1 MAEPPTTVAVP
12 RSREGEPPPRS
23 GRRPPWRAATALL
36 AVLALAAAVLVWT
49 QRDGD
54 GDGRQ
59 QAAPVG
65 GEDALHRRVE
75 AELALFT
82 DWLER
87 NDAQGYIGEIG
98 IPNDDDVDRWN
109 ALADRWFTA
118 ADDAGL
124 WVDVWSAGEWWDLEY
139 FYSPFIPAEFGGP
152 LAVSQP
158 TGDLLARQARESDL
172 PRGVNLSGG
181 EFGAAGGTETVT
193 EFSNENPGEYDV
205 DWHYDE
211 QATFDYLAEQGID
224 TVRLPF
230 RWERIQPVLGEE
242 LDSAE
247 LGRIRDAVGRAEQ
260 AGLEVIL
267 DVHNFAAYHL
277 SDGTQGIRTSI
288 GSAAVTE
295 EHFADLWRRL
305 STAFAGVPGV
315 AAYDL
320 MNEPVDIPDVGG
332 RTGAEIWE
340 SASQAAVDAIRGT
353 GDETLIMVPGYRW
366 SHVYEWPETHP
377 DAWITDPAGNMRYAA
392 HHYWLREEG
401 RSYDDEV
408 AAAEEEGY

>member
-1 MAEPPTTVAVP
+1 MADPPTTVTLP
-12 RSREGEPPPRS
+12 RKREGDPPPRS
-23 GRRPPWRAATALL
+23 PRRSYWWPG
-36 AVLALAAAVLVWT
+36 AVLLVVVALVAAALVWS
-49 QRDGD
+49 QRDDD
-54 GDGRQ
+54 GGR
-59 QAAPVG
+59 G
-65 GEDALHRRVE
+65 GASVEEDALHRRVL

-87 NDAQGYIGEIG
+87 NDAEGYIGEIG
-98 IPNDDDVDRWN
+98 IPDDEDVDRWN
-109 ALADRWFTA
+109 GLARQWFAA
-118 ADDAGL
+118 ADDADL
-124 WVDVWSAGEWWDLEY
+124 WVDVWSAGEWWDLDY
-139 FYSPFIPAEFGGP
+139 FYSPFVPAVLGGP
-152 LAVSQP
+152 LAESEP
-158 TGDLLARQARESDL
+158 TGDLLAEQARDSDL

-181 EFGAAGGTETVT
+181 EFGAAGGTEQTS

-230 RWERIQPVLGEE
+230 RWERIQPVLGGE
-242 LDSAE
+242 LDTAE
-247 LGRIRDAVGRAEQ
+247 LERIRDAVGRAEQ

-277 SDGTQGIRTSI
+277 SDGTQGVRTSI
-288 GSAAVTE
+288 GSAEVTE

-305 STAFAGVPGV
+305 STAFDGEPGV

-332 RTGAEIWE
+332 RSGAEIWE
-340 SASQAAVDAIRGT
+340 SASQAAVDAIRGN

-377 DAWITDPAGNMRYAA
+377 DAWITDPADNMRYAA

-401 RSYDDEV
+401 NTYDDEV
-408 AAAEEEGY
+408 ASAEEEGY